1 MRYVKLG
8 KTDIDVSV
16 LALGCWAFAGG
27 KFWGPQDD
35 QDSVDTIHAA
45 LDLGI
50 NFLDTA
56 EAYEKG
62 TSERIV
68 GRALKGRRDTVV
80 LASKVASP
88 EHYHPTEMVK
98 ACEQTLKNL
107 ETDYLDLYYLHWPA
121 MEVPFEEPMEGLQRL
136 LDQGKIR
143 AAGMSNFGVQQMT
156 MLEDTSNFGIL
167 QAHQLPYNLFW
178 RAIEHGILEKS
189 IEDGLSIVCYSSLA
203 QGLLTGKYHTV
214 SEVPEYVK
222 RTRLYADPEK
232 LRHGEDGAEDKIFEA
247 IAQLDT
253 LCAEQQITM
262 PEAALAWLFMQPG
275 ITSVLTGPRDVSELQ
290 ENIRCLQTTIS
301 PETADRMTQISA
313 KVAAKVGA
321 NADMWAGG
329 AKSRIF

>member
-68 GRALKGRRDTVV
+68 GRALKGRRDKVI

-88 EHYHPTEMVK
+88 EHYHPAAMVA
-98 ACEQTLKNL
+98 ACEETLKNL

-121 MEVPFEEPMEGLQRL
+121 MEVPFDEPMEGLQRL

-143 AAGMSNFGVQQMT
+143 AAGISNFGVKQMG
-156 MLEDTSNFGIL
+156 MLEDTGKFGIL

-178 RAIEHGILEKS
+178 RAIEHGIIQKS

-203 QGLLTGKYHTV
+203 QGLLSGKYHKV
-214 SEVPEYVK
+214 DEVPDYVK
-222 RTRLYADPEK
+222 RTRLYKDPEK
-232 LRHGEDGAEDKIFEA
+232 IRHGEDGAEAEVFEA
-247 IAQLDT
+247 IAELDK
-253 LCAEQQITM
+253 LCTAEGLTM
-262 PEAALAWLFMQPG
+262 PEAALAWLFMQKG
-275 ITSVLTGPRDVSELQ
+275 VTSVLTGPRDVGELH

-301 PETADRMTQISA
+301 SDIADRMSQISA
-313 KVAAKVGA
+313 KVADKIGA

-329 AKSRIF
+329 SKSRIF